1 MSNETS
7 FFKFIFNDDTKFAII
22 NHAQIS
28 FISFIPF
35 YLLAMILDALPEAS
49 IKKGILELVFEIFLH
64 VLILIIGIVIIV
76 KFSVYFKPLSGVPYP
91 EGFSFA
97 PFILACLF
105 IGITYQSK
113 LSEKISAVKE
123 KIFNK
128 MTPEKKTQPTQSQS
142 HSLIQPVQTPPQ
154 NQPQTQNTQAQSLQ
168 LPNYNQM
175 YQNQNIENF
184 EPSAANEMYSGIG
197 TNF

>member
-28 FISFIPF
+28 FIAFIPF
-35 YLLAMILDALPEAS
+35 YLLAMTLDALPEAS
-49 IKKGILELVFEIFLH
+49 IKKGVLELVFEIFLH

-113 LSEKISAVKE
+113 LS
-123 KIFNK
+123 
-128 MTPEKKTQPTQSQS
+128 
-142 HSLIQPVQTPPQ
+142 
-154 NQPQTQNTQAQSLQ
+154 
-168 LPNYNQM
+168 
-175 YQNQNIENF
+175 
-184 EPSAANEMYSGIG
+184 
-197 TNF
+197 